1 MQAYKIMVRNAR
13 TGIRL
18 QRQSLAGDVITDLST
33 ANLVAQQFAESQ
45 TVKDRENWE
54 PVVAVYTVGS
64 KPGSQ

>member
-1 MQAYKIMVRNAR
+1 MQAYKIMAQNSR

-18 QRQSLAGDVITDLST
+18 QRQFLAGEEITDLSR

-45 TVKDRENWE
+45 TAKDRENWE
-54 PVVAVYTVGS
+54 PVISTYTVGT

>member
-1 MQAYKIMVRNAR
+1 MQAYKIMARNSR

-18 QRQSLAGDVITDLST
+18 QRQVLAGEEITDLSR

-45 TVKDRENWE
+45 TAKDRENWE
-54 PVVAVYTVGS
+54 PVVAVYTVGF

>member
-1 MQAYKIMVRNAR
+1 MQAYKIMARNSR

-18 QRQSLAGDVITDLST
+18 QRQSLAGETITDLSR

-45 TVKDRENWE
+45 TAKDRENWE
-54 PVVAVYTVGS
+54 PVISIYTVGS

>member
-1 MQAYKIMVRNAR
+1 MQAYKIMARNSR

-18 QRQSLAGDVITDLST
+18 QRQFLAGEEITDLSR

-45 TVKDRENWE
+45 TAKDRENWE
-54 PVVAVYTVGS
+54 PVVSTYTVGS

>member
-1 MQAYKIMVRNAR
+1 MQAYKIMARNAR

-18 QRQSLAGDVITDLST
+18 QRQSLAGETITDLAR

-45 TVKDRENWE
+45 SAKDRENWE
-54 PVVAVYTVGS
+54 PVISIYTVGS

>member
-1 MQAYKIMVRNAR
+1 MQAYKIMARNAR

-18 QRQSLAGDVITDLST
+18 QRQFLAGEEITDLSR
-33 ANLVAQQFAESQ
+33 ANLVAQQFAEIQ
-45 TVKDRENWE
+45 TARDRENWE

>member
-1 MQAYKIMVRNAR
+1 MQAYKIMARNAR

-18 QRQSLAGDVITDLST
+18 QRQSLAGETITDLAR

-45 TVKDRENWE
+45 TAKDRENWE
-54 PVVAVYTVGS
+54 PVISIYTVGS

>member
-1 MQAYKIMVRNAR
+1 MQAYKIMARNSR

-18 QRQSLAGDVITDLST
+18 QRQFLADEPITDLAR

-45 TVKDRENWE
+45 TAKDRENWE
-54 PVVAVYTVGS
+54 PVISIYTVSS